1 MGQTK
6 EREIA
11 ILPGRS
17 LTIFAYVCLYTEN
30 GRCPYFFPIF
40 GSIAQAAGDAAGKK
54 ISSY

>member
-30 GRCPYFFPIF
+30 GRCPYFPKQESKDKTYQKE
-40 GSIAQAAGDAAGKK
+40 GHEE
-54 ISSY
+54 